1 MESPFWRSS
10 TSKILT
16 SVSVLPPPSACLSCT
31 DFRMSA
37 SLTLV
42 TLNMKCKQ
50 VRFGTERSHLP
61 WIEFYRSDASSQSTC
76 FLWLL
81 QISQAP
87 PSPLTLVFPPKP
99 LNVSPMNSFRKAGVC
114 REKLL
119 VDEKLLHLWDITAWL
134 RHVWLENS
142 KADVV
147 KLRIYIAQWGFFFF
161 IGHVEWNT
169 WESGEKPESSLT
181 FLFKILLHSSVCSL
195 QAGFHQPVF
204 MQISN
209 LHIKTPEWSLKKT
222 QKSLDAWGRWKIW
235 RIKQGL
241 NANKCNGNIGNI

>member
-1 MESPFWRSS
+1 MWKSPFWRSS
-10 TSKILT
+10 TSKTLT
-16 SVSVLPPPSACLSCT
+16 SVSVLLPLSACLSCT
-31 DFRMSA
+31 DFRMSTF
-37 SLTLV
+37 LTLV
-42 TLNMKCKQ
+42 TLSMKCKQ
-50 VRFGTERSHLP
+50 VRFGTERSRLP

-87 PSPLTLVFPPKP
+87 RPLLFLYSLQSPSMFHPWIPSERP
-99 LNVSPMNSFRKAGVC
+99 VC
-114 REKLL
+114 AEDPEKHL

-147 KLRIYIAQWGFFFF
+147 KLRIYIAQWGFFFYWTRWMKYVRKWWKAR
-161 IGHVEWNT
+161 IQPHRV
-169 WESGEKPESSLT
+169 T
-181 FLFKILLHSSVCSL
+181 FFWKILLHSSVCSL

-209 LHIKTPEWSLKKT
+209 LHIKTPEWSLKKNT
-222 QKSLDAWGRWKIW
+222 ERFVCLRKVEKFSY
-235 RIKQGL
+235 
-241 NANKCNGNIGNI
+241 